1 MERAREKI
9 VWGRA
14 SERKKENGGRRDRSR
29 SYRCAWRRPGSES
42 GPLNQGKAS
51 GSRERMARLM
61 SGVAA
66 TSAGEDDEARR
77 ARWYL
82 RVHAPPPPLSYA
94 ISLPS
99 SYSWTEADSFGTE
112 LQGARHSFHFASTCH
127 EEVESRKAL
136 SLSLVSIDV
145 ADTLPVGVHRRC
157 GYVEIEHE
165 LGLTDISRASSLL
178 IGPPPLLPAPPVHC
192 LEFAANRGLP
202 VPNGAGRLCR
212 SKWNLV
218 GFVDKRQGGDW

>member
-178 IGPPPLLPAPPVHC
+178 IGPPPSSLPLPFTVSNSPQIAACLSRMVPVGYADRS
-192 LEFAANRGLP
+192 ETWW
-202 VPNGAGRLCR
+202 VSWIKGR
-212 SKWNLV
+212 
-218 GFVDKRQGGDW
+218 GGDW